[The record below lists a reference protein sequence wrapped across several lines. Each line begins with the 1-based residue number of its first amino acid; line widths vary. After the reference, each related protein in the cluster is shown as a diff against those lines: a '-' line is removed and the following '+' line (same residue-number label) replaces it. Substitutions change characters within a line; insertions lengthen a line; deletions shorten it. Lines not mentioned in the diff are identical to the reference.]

1 MVCYDVVMAQVETIR
16 HFNVYGFGTS
26 FIDEIAM
33 KLNEVDFVSAKVYG
47 DEIEVK
53 SDVLSAEAIGD
64 IFSLTVRSV
73 YG

>member
-1 MVCYDVVMAQVETIR
+1 MANVETTR
-16 HFNVYGFGTS
+16 HFNVYWVGTS
-26 FIDEIAM
+26 FIDEIVM
-33 KLNEVDFVSAKVYG
+33 KLNEVDFVSAKIYG

-73 YG
+73 L

>member
-1 MVCYDVVMAQVETIR
+1 MVRYDGVMAHVETTR
-16 HFNVYGFGTS
+16 HFNVYGFGDS
-26 FIDEIAM
+26 FIDEICM
-33 KLNEVDFVSAKVYG
+33 KLNDIDFVSAKIYG

>member
-1 MVCYDVVMAQVETIR
+1 MANIETTR
-16 HFNVYGFGTS
+16 HFSVYGFGTS
-26 FIDEIAM
+26 FIDETCM
-33 KLNEVDFVSAKVYG
+33 KLNDIDFVSAKVYG

-53 SDVLSAEAIGD
+53 SDVLSAEALGD

>member
-1 MVCYDVVMAQVETIR
+1 MTNVETTR
-16 HFNVYGFGTS
+16 CFNVCGFGDS
-26 FIDEIAM
+26 FIDEICM
-33 KLNEVDFVSAKVYG
+33 KLNEVVFVSAKIYG

-64 IFSLTVRSV
+64 IFALTVRSV

>member
-1 MVCYDVVMAQVETIR
+1 MTNVETTR
-16 HFNVYGFGTS
+16 YFNVCGFGDS
-26 FIDEIAM
+26 FIGEIVM

-73 YG
+73 F

>member
-1 MVCYDVVMAQVETIR
+1 MANIETTR
-16 HFNVYGFGTS
+16 HFNVYGFGDS
-26 FIDEIAM
+26 FIDEICM
-33 KLNEVDFVSAKVYG
+33 ELNDIDFVSTKIYG

>member
-1 MVCYDVVMAQVETIR
+1 MANVETTR
-16 HFNVYGFGTS
+16 YFNVYGLGSS
-26 FIDEIAM
+26 FIDEICM
-33 KLNEVDFVSAKVYG
+33 KLNEADFVSAKIYG

-73 YG
+73 F

>member
-1 MVCYDVVMAQVETIR
+1 MVCYDGVMANVEITR
-16 HFNVYGFGTS
+16 HFNVYGFGSS
-26 FIDEIAM
+26 FIDDIVM
-33 KLNEVDFVSAKVYG
+33 KLNEVDFVSANIYG

-73 YG
+73 F

>member
-1 MVCYDVVMAQVETIR
+1 MVCDDGGMAQVETTR

-26 FIDEIAM
+26 FIDEIVM
-33 KLNEVDFVSAKVYG
+33 KLNDIDFVSAKVYG

>member
-1 MVCYDVVMAQVETIR
+1 MANVETTR

-26 FIDEIAM
+26 FIDEIYM
-33 KLNEVDFVSAKVYG
+33 KLNEVDFVSAKIYG

-64 IFSLTVRSV
+64 IFSLTFRSV
-73 YG
+73 F

>member
-1 MVCYDVVMAQVETIR
+1 MANIETTR
-16 HFNVYGFGTS
+16 HFNVYGFGSS
-26 FIDEIAM
+26 FTDEICM
-33 KLNEVDFVSAKVYG
+33 KLNDVDFVSAKIYG

-73 YG
+73 F

>member
-1 MVCYDVVMAQVETIR
+1 MANLETTR

-26 FIDEIAM
+26 FIDEIVM
-33 KLNEVDFVSAKVYG
+33 KLNEVDFVSAKIYG

-53 SDVLSAEAIGD
+53 SDILSAEVIGD

-73 YG
+73 F

>member
-1 MVCYDVVMAQVETIR
+1 MENVETTR

-26 FIDEIAM
+26 FIDDIVM
-33 KLNEVDFVSAKVYG
+33 KLNDIDFIFSKIYG

-53 SDVLSAEAIGD
+53 SDVLSAEAIVG

-73 YG
+73 F

>member
-1 MVCYDVVMAQVETIR
+1 MVCYDGVMANIETTR
-16 HFNVYGFGTS
+16 HFNVYGFGSS
-26 FIDEIAM
+26 FIDEICM
-33 KLNEVDFVSAKVYG
+33 KLNEVDFVSAKIYG

-73 YG
+73 F

>member
-1 MVCYDVVMAQVETIR
+1 MTNVETTK
-16 HFNVYGFGTS
+16 HFNVYGFGSS
-26 FIDEIAM
+26 FIDEICM
-33 KLNEVDFVSAKVYG
+33 KLNEVDFVSAKIYG

-73 YG
+73 F

>member
-1 MVCYDVVMAQVETIR
+1 MANVETTR

-26 FIDEIAM
+26 FIDEICM
-33 KLNEVDFVSAKVYG
+33 KLNEVDFISAKIYV

-53 SDVLSAEAIGD
+53 SDVLSAEDIGD

-73 YG
+73 F

>member
-1 MVCYDVVMAQVETIR
+1 MVCYAGVMANVETTR

-26 FIDEIAM
+26 FIDEVVT
-33 KLNEVDFVSAKVYG
+33 KLNEVDFVSAKIYE

-53 SDVLSAEAIGD
+53 SDVLSAEAVGD

-73 YG
+73 F

>member
-1 MVCYDVVMAQVETIR
+1 MAKVQTTR

-26 FIDEIAM
+26 FIDEIVM

-53 SDVLSAEAIGD
+53 SDILSAEAIGD
-64 IFSLTVRSV
+64 MFSLIVRSF
-73 YG
+73 Y

>member
-1 MVCYDVVMAQVETIR
+1 MENVETTR
-16 HFNVYGFGTS
+16 HFNVYWFGDS
-26 FIDEIAM
+26 FIDEICM
-33 KLNEVDFVSAKVYG
+33 KLNDIDFVSAKIYG

-73 YG
+73 F